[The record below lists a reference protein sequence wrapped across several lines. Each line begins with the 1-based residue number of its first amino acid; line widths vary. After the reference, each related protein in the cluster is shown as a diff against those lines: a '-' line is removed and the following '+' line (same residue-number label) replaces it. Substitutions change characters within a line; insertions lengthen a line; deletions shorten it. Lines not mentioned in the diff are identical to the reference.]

1 MCGAGTGIQGSLF
14 PQLCRSAKGLGAWAC
29 QHLRSLL
36 DSSLLAEGIFSRAV
50 MTMWTLKQYLGELF
64 CLRHC
69 CVLGL
74 SHPASPHGETRE
86 GSKWDHCNTCTA
98 CLWDLLPAGVERNG
112 SAVQRRA
119 VVDESRASLAR
130 RGGCGVPC
138 PAQFTLLH
146 SLNLCVPHQ
155 HRQFCRGVFGGT
167 GISEMCY
174 EFP

>member
-14 PQLCRSAKGLGAWAC
+14 PQLCRSAKGFGAWAC

-74 SHPASPHGETRE
+74 SHPASPHGGTEE

-98 CLWDLLPAGVERNG
+98 CLWDLLPAGVEGNG
-112 SAVQRRA
+112 SAEFREELWLMKA
-119 VVDESRASLAR
+119 GPAWPGEVV
-130 RGGCGVPC
+130 VVFPV
-138 PAQFTLLH
+138 LH
-146 SLNLCVPHQ
+146 SSPCCVP
-155 HRQFCRGVFGGT
+155 
-167 GISEMCY
+167 
-174 EFP
+174 